1 MKITQG
7 KIARA
12 QRVVLYGV
20 ESVGKTTLAANAP
33 KPIFLD
39 VEGGTAHLD
48 VPRAEIGTWKE
59 LTEAVTECH
68 RLDYGTV
75 IIDSIDWAERLC
87 IEAFLADTKKES
99 IESIPYGKG
108 WVQVAERMSRFL
120 TSLDSLIDAGKNV
133 VLIGHSQ
140 VKRVEP
146 PDLMT
151 AFDRYEL
158 KLAKQTAPLVKEW
171 ADELWFLQFKTKL
184 IENESGKTKAT
195 GGKVRVIHTTHSAA
209 YDAKTRSGLAE
220 ELPMEWASVA
230 KIFQGSHKSAPLPAS
245 LFEEQITARQSD
257 VNAFLLARGV
267 ITAGQTW
274 RDASADY
281 LARIAQRTE
290 QFLLTVD
297 QWLRSQQ
304 EAA

>member
-48 VPRAEIGTWKE
+48 VPRAEIGSWKE
-59 LTEAVTECH
+59 LTDAVAECH
-68 RLDYGTV
+68 KLDYKTV

-87 IEAFLADTKKES
+87 IEAFLHDTKKES

-120 TSLDSLIDAGKNV
+120 TSLDALIEAGKNV

-146 PDLMT
+146 PDLMS

-171 ADELWFLQFKTKL
+171 ADELWFLQFKTK
-184 IENESGKTKAT
+184 IVENENGRAKAT
-195 GGKVRVIHTTHSAA
+195 GGKVRVIFTTHAAA
-209 YDAKTRSGLAE
+209 YDAKTRSGLEE
-220 ELPMEWASVA
+220 ELPMEWASVSR
-230 KIFQGSHKSAPLPAS
+230 IFSGSHKSTPLPAS
-245 LFEEQITARQSD
+245 LFEEQITERQTD

-267 ITAGQTW
+267 ISAGQTW
-274 RDASADY
+274 RDASTDY

-290 QFLLTVD
+290 QFLRTVD
-297 QWLRSQQ
+297 QWLRNHQ